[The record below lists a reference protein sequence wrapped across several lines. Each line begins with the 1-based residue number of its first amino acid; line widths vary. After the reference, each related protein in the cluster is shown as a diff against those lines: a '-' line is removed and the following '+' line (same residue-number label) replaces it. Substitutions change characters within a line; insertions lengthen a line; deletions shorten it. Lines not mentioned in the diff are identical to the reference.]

1 MALIPL
7 VEPAQNEYLADL
19 ERKGKRENRFFR
31 MLARKPE
38 VLKSFVPLYGAIM
51 GPGSADR
58 RTKELAYLTV
68 SIANECAY
76 CTCLLYTSPSPRD

>member
-38 VLKSFVPLYGAIM
+38 VKEVFDASFLPPKGERELKALP
-51 GPGSADR
+51 
-58 RTKELAYLTV
+58 K
-68 SIANECAY
+68 
-76 CTCLLYTSPSPRD
+76 